1 MIIMTS
7 PMNSMTGYFKR
18 SEVKI
23 ARILIILIFLALI
36 RTIAEMFH
44 LQDERSD
51 LHYQQMRMCILGAL
65 TAAIG
70 LFILALLSFWRKH
83 SIIILLGIVT
93 LLLLVLIKEVL
104 S

>member
-1 MIIMTS
+1 
-7 PMNSMTGYFKR
+7 MNSITGSSKH
-18 SEVKI
+18 SEVRI
-23 ARILIILIFLALI
+23 ARILLVVIFLALI

-44 LQDERSD
+44 LLDERSG
-51 LHYQQMRMCILGAL
+51 LHYQQMRMCIAGAL

-70 LFILALLSFWRKH
+70 LFILALLSFWRRH
-83 SIIILLGIVT
+83 LIMIFLGVLT